1 MSNTFI
7 PSPISG
13 SKWEYIC
20 DNCDSERVLHSESY
34 TIGYQLSGSCN
45 IISDGRGVVVRERT
59 LFLLDRGSFKVDA
72 KVGCSGNF
80 EQILFSLD
88 AETLFGRFSRDTS
101 RSESRFEHAIL
112 AGIVSTRTIEDVA
125 SQCCTSLSTFKRR
138 FAKRFAH
145 SPHRWFLH
153 CRLDIAERIIGYSG
167 VTVSDLAQMCG
178 FSNTSHFICAY
189 RHRFGTTPSR
199 HARQRKALK

>member
-1 MSNTFI
+1 
-7 PSPISG
+7 
-13 SKWEYIC
+13 
-20 DNCDSERVLHSESY
+20 
-34 TIGYQLSGSCN
+34 SGSCN
-45 IISDGRGVVVRERT
+45 IISEGRGVVVRERT
-59 LFLLDRGSFKVDA
+59 LFLIDKGRFKVDA
-72 KVGCSGNF
+72 KVGCSGSF

-88 AETLFGRFSRDTS
+88 AEALFGRLSRDTS
-101 RSESRFEHAIL
+101 RSERRFEYAIL
-112 AGIVSTRTIEDVA
+112 TGIVSTSTIEDVA

-145 SPHRWFLH
+145 SPHCWFLH

-167 VTVSDLAQMCG
+167 VTVADLAQMCG